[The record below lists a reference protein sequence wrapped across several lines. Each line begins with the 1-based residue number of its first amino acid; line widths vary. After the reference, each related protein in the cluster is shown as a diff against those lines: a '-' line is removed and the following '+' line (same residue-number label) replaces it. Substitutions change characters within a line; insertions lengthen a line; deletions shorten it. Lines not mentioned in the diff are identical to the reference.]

1 MVTTC
6 NFATAYEPFCVVGQ
20 DGLDQNKNVQGFL
33 ANVNPADL
41 QSSSAIKNTLPAA
54 DTNPL
59 GFYFNKQDLSAA
71 VAKTSGGD
79 GLALEKPVG
88 QNKAALGYYFNK
100 EKPQFVDVQQ
110 AGKGSVRQSPEGK
123 LTEVGIEGKP
133 ARQGKGLS
141 SILQT
146 SVYLHQDDHL
156 ASHQGKAVV
165 TAMHNVQ
172 QQGAAGGSSSQQGLA
187 GNLAKVDF
195 KPLTISL
202 NTDDV

>member
-1 MVTTC
+1 M
-6 NFATAYEPFCVVGQ
+6 ATVFEPFCLVGE

-33 ANVNPADL
+33 ANVNPEDL
-41 QSSSAIKNTLPAA
+41 QASSAIKTTPPAGN
-54 DTNPL
+54 TNPL

-79 GLALEKPVG
+79 SLALEKPAG
-88 QNKAALGYYFNK
+88 QNKAPLGYYFNK
-100 EKPQFVDVQQ
+100 GKPRSVDVQQ
-110 AGKGSVRQSPEGK
+110 AGKGSIRQSPEGK

-146 SVYLHQDDHL
+146 SVYLHQDDHSS
-156 ASHQGKAVV
+156 SHQGKAVV
-165 TAMHNVQ
+165 ATMHNVQ
-172 QQGAAGGSSSQQGLA
+172 QQGPAGGSSSQQGLV
-187 GNLAKVDF
+187 GNLTKVEF